1 MTSKLRRT
9 KIVTTLGPST
19 DKDNVL
25 EEIIKAGANVVRMN
39 FSHGTSE
46 DHIQRAKKVRA
57 IAARLGVRL
66 PFLAIYRDLKFVFRP
81 LKTVKLHSKL
91 AINSH

>member
-39 FSHGTSE
+39 FLTV
-46 DHIQRAKKVRA
+46 QVKTTFNALKKY
-57 IAARLGVRL
+57 ARL
-66 PFLAIYRDLKFVFRP
+66 PQD
-81 LKTVKLHSKL
+81 
-91 AINSH
+91 

>member
-46 DHIQRAKKVRA
+46 DHIQRAKKSARDCRKIRA
-57 IAARLGVRL
+57 SGC
-66 PFLAIYRDLKFVFRP
+66 
-81 LKTVKLHSKL
+81 HSWRFTGT
-91 AINSH
+91 

>member
-25 EEIIKAGANVVRMN
+25 EEIIKAGANVV
-39 FSHGTSE
+39 
-46 DHIQRAKKVRA
+46 
-57 IAARLGVRL
+57 
-66 PFLAIYRDLKFVFRP
+66 
-81 LKTVKLHSKL
+81 
-91 AINSH
+91 